1 MAIHVEVKG
10 LWELVLFF
18 QQVTSGDQTQLERL
32 DKSIFAYF
40 WPSHWPRSALLFNY
54 WLENIWIFKI
64 TQYII
69 SWQIIKQKKSIVNY
83 WKYVGTQINDMF
95 TGIYIIKDLW
105 IFLAI
110 FHIYLINTLITY
122 TLVKIISKSIIIKII
137 GSCSCAEEIHP
148 DG

>member
-10 LWELVLFF
+10 VWELVLFF
-18 QQVTSGDQTQLERL
+18 QHVTSGDRTQLVRL
-32 DKSIFAYF
+32 DKSIFDIF

-54 WLENIWIFKI
+54 WFGNIQIFEI

-69 SWQIIKQKKSIVNY
+69 SWHTSANTFDKQAHSAHIFIKQKKSIVNY

-105 IFLAI
+105 IFLVI
-110 FHIYLINTLITY
+110 FPYMSYKYFNYIYTSENN
-122 TLVKIISKSIIIKII
+122 
-137 GSCSCAEEIHP
+137 
-148 DG
+148 